1 MKGFNKEIYRLLCGI
16 VIAVVVVVVEVI
28 VMAVIVVGSQQ
39 QMASL
44 LLLLSSSRTNHGW
57 SITSTHTHPIYQY
70 DPINRLWIQIKQQ
83 IDIFVKET
91 QSTAKTVREND
102 RRRRGGGGG
111 GTIRGRRKRGMR
123 YRASLQWM
131 FQVKIGMKTPSIRI
145 MMTVMLMLTV
155 MIVAVIVLMMLLVML
170 LIVMRKR
177 VGRWIGPSL
186 LLLLLLRPLEFH
198 TVHTGTGSG
207 HVGSLDTGA

>member
-16 VIAVVVVVVEVI
+16 VIAVVVVVEVI

-39 QMASL
+39 QMASSLLSL
-44 LLLLSSSRTNHGW
+44 LLSRTNHGW

-102 RRRRGGGGG
+102 RRRGGGGG

-145 MMTVMLMLTV
+145 MMTVMLMLMLTV